1 MEGGGSLELQTRQE
15 NEQEMYSI
23 INHTAIRTH
32 SMEIL
37 TSTCKGIQKSVQCTY
52 VLDKCIV
59 KENKSTYVL
68 NMNRCPVT
76 LEVEL
81 FRNGWVWKGRRPQK
95 GASENGRARE
105 MN

>member
-1 MEGGGSLELQTRQE
+1 MRL
-15 NEQEMYSI
+15 YSPYGLRGDGAK
-23 INHTAIRTH
+23 H
-32 SMEIL
+32 
-37 TSTCKGIQKSVQCTY
+37 
-52 VLDKCIV
+52 KCIV